1 MDELNVNR
9 TKMNEK
15 TSGLFRLLD
24 TDQNDLVDA
33 LEFLAAAAL
42 LSGMATTDK
51 LEFILNAYDF
61 DGSQELSI
69 DEVVY
74 SYFIYSFPRK
84 LEYIKKYLCL
94 ICACSP
100 FY

>member
-24 TDQNDLVDA
+24 TDQNDLLDA

-69 DEVVY
+69 DEVT
-74 SYFIYSFPRK
+74 SYELYVTSLCK
-84 LEYIKKYLCL
+84 LYHLHVHVILT
-94 ICACSP
+94 
-100 FY
+100 

>member
-15 TSGLFRLLD
+15 TAGLFRLLD
-24 TDQNDLVDA
+24 TDANDLIDA
-33 LEFLAAAAL
+33 LEFLAASAL
-42 LSGMATTDK
+42 LSGMPTRDK

-69 DEVVY
+69 DEVGDETL
-74 SYFIYSFPRK
+74 K
-84 LEYIKKYLCL
+84 LQQPWG
-94 ICACSP
+94 AQ
-100 FY
+100 F

>member
-9 TKMNEK
+9 SKMNEK
-15 TSGLFRLLD
+15 TADLFKVLD
-24 TDQNDLVDA
+24 SDTNDLIDA

-42 LSGMATTDK
+42 LSGMPTRDK

-69 DEVVY
+69 DEVPPSHATQLLSGQHRRVAGH
-74 SYFIYSFPRK
+74 PRHEVDADGS
-84 LEYIKKYLCL
+84 L
-94 ICACSP
+94 
-100 FY
+100 